1 MKKLFV
7 VALIVMVLCM
17 TKENS
22 SSLVIIPNDA
32 IRLRVI
38 ASSNKVK
45 DQQIKYKVANDLK
58 QDLSK
63 LLQSS
68 NSINETRKILKTNM
82 DFFADTINKTVNNDD
97 YDINY
102 GINHFPKKVY
112 KGVIYPEGDYESLVV
127 TLGNGLG
134 KNFWYVLFP
143 PLCLLEGEENNQKDV
158 EYKFFV
164 KELINK
170 YF

>member
-1 MKKLFV
+1 
-7 VALIVMVLCM
+7 M

-134 KNFWYVLFP
+134 KNFWCVLFP

>member
-134 KNFWYVLFP
+134 KNFWCVLFP

>member
-22 SSLVIIPNDA
+22 SSLIIIPNDA

-134 KNFWYVLFP
+134 KNFWCVLFP

>member
-1 MKKLFV
+1 
-7 VALIVMVLCM
+7 
-17 TKENS
+17 
-22 SSLVIIPNDA
+22 
-32 IRLRVI
+32 
-38 ASSNKVK
+38 
-45 DQQIKYKVANDLK
+45 
-58 QDLSK
+58 
-63 LLQSS
+63 
-68 NSINETRKILKTNM
+68 M

-134 KNFWYVLFP
+134 KNFWCVLFP